1 MKITKAAA
9 GFAIAAAAAF
19 APAMLLTAPVASA
32 EPCLATIGPDN
43 AAASNSN
50 NPACMACMQAHPD
63 AQGCFP
69 APFVGGPA
77 SGNLGGALGVG

>member
-19 APAMLLTAPVASA
+19 APALLLTAPVASA
-32 EPCLATIGPDN
+32 EPCLGAVGDTI
-43 AAASNSN
+43 SN
-50 NPACMACMQAHPD
+50 NAGNQACLDCLYAHPT
-63 AQGCFP
+63 ANVCYP

-77 SGNLGGALGVG
+77 EGRLGGALGVG

>member
-19 APAMLLTAPVASA
+19 APAMLTAPVASA
-32 EPCLATIGPDN
+32 EPCLGALGPN
-43 AAASNSN
+43 SGASNSGN
-50 NPACMACMQAHPD
+50 QACMDCMQANPN
-63 AQGCFP
+63 ANVCFP

-77 SGNLGGALGVG
+77 SGRLGGALGVG

>member
-1 MKITKAAA
+1 MKIIQAAA

-32 EPCLATIGPDN
+32 EPCLGALPDGSVS
-43 AAASNSN
+43 SNSGN
-50 NPACMACMQAHPD
+50 QACMDCMYANPT
-63 AQGCFP
+63 ANICFP

-77 SGNLGGALGVG
+77 EGDVGKALGVG

>member
-19 APAMLLTAPVASA
+19 APMLLTAPVASA
-32 EPCLATIGPDN
+32 EPCLGAVGDTVS
-43 AAASNSN
+43 SNSGN
-50 NPACMACMQAHPD
+50 QACMDCMNANPN
-63 AQGCFP
+63 ANVCFP

-77 SGNLGGALGVG
+77 SGRLGGALGVG

>member
-1 MKITKAAA
+1 MRTIPTLLTAAV
-9 GFAIAAAAAF
+9 IAV

-32 EPCLATIGPDN
+32 EPCLALVGPDT
-43 AAASNSN
+43 AASNSN

-77 SGNLGGALGVG
+77 SGAVGGALGVGKSP

>member
-19 APAMLLTAPVASA
+19 APAMLTAPVASA
-32 EPCLATIGPDN
+32 EPCLGAVGDTVS
-43 AAASNSN
+43 SNSGN
-50 NPACMACMQAHPD
+50 QACMDCINANPNANV
-63 AQGCFP
+63 CFP

-77 SGNLGGALGVG
+77 SGRLGGFLGAG